1 MELLIGRSAQ
11 ARATAEEERMS
22 RLARAAGFVV
32 LLVAAVLVHSS
43 PTAFAADAP
52 ARGIYLAFDTIDA
65 RLQGNGWLVAGVVG
79 QALQLD
85 GIAAHVVVPSG
96 EVPPLGGSF
105 TVEGW
110 VALGA
115 YPFNDAPLLQQQDGE
130 SAGFFLGVGDRGQV
144 RFDVAAGGRR
154 LCERGPIH
162 WRSAVGASGWGLR
175 SGQGLDAVRER
186 PAGGVVSGTGPFVQA
201 TRSDLWIG
209 RNAYEMEQS
218 APVGHGRQQPT
229 RILLDGILDELQ
241 ITPGAKSAADIAAA
255 FARTKPSGAPPLEAR
270 ALPRL
275 PSGPAGFGA
284 FYTRLRYYKGWDET
298 WRVGDEP
305 DVVVRFDPAP
315 YWLAFWRGT
324 SYIPHWVTEN
334 GIWYDN
340 EFMETFPPGM
350 VGSAEPMSD
359 KQCRYSHVRILE
371 SSDARAVVHWRY
383 ASIGV
388 GYVPAYPDPLTDWA
402 DWTDEIHTIYPDGV
416 GVRKIVVHTSQP
428 EARREWHEGIV
439 VMGPGMTPDDA
450 LAPIGL
456 TLANSRGESVD
467 VSWANGTPPSVP
479 PQPPRSG
486 IQRINTR
493 SRFRPFAIARSQDDP
508 SFDVYSGEVRRDVS
522 IYPWWN
528 HWPTAFEPSNGR
540 YALAADRASH
550 SSLTHMRWN
559 EISKTRDTL
568 TKVHLEGLSDGGV
581 PELASLARS
590 WESPARPGRSRAPA
604 TPGGDYDPGERAWIV
619 ERSAAAATEPLAF
632 TLGASPES
640 PIENVALVV
649 KGWGDGGATLT
660 LDGREVA
667 SGKDF
672 RVGHRRAPRGDRP
685 GRLRDR
691 PRATAP
697 LRLVLA
703 RR

>member
-1 MELLIGRSAQ
+1 
-11 ARATAEEERMS
+11 MS
-22 RLARAAGFVV
+22 RLARAAGFVA
-32 LLVAAVLVHSS
+32 LLVTAVVGHSAAL
-43 PTAFAADAP
+43 AADAP
-52 ARGIYLAFDTIDA
+52 APGLHLAFDTTDA
-65 RLQGNGWLVAGVVG
+65 RTQGNGWLVPGVAG

-85 GIAAHVVVPSG
+85 GIAAHVVVPSA
-96 EVPPLGGSF
+96 EVPPLAGSF

-130 SAGFFLGVGDRGQV
+130 SVGFFLGVGDRGHV
-144 RFDVAAGGRR
+144 RFDVAAGGPVAAGGRR
-154 LCERGPIH
+154 LSLA
-162 WRSAVGASGWGLR
+162 SAAHLPLRQWAHVAGVVEEGKGATLYVN
-175 SGQGLDAVRER
+175 GQ
-186 PAGGVVSGTGPFVQA
+186 PAGVATGTGPFVQA

-229 RILLDGILDELQ
+229 RILLDAVLDELR
-241 ITPGAKSAADIAAA
+241 ITPGARSAADIAAA
-255 FARTKPSGAPPLEAR
+255 FARTKPASAPPLEAR

-275 PSGPAGFGA
+275 PPSPARFGA
-284 FYTRLRYYKGWDET
+284 FYTRLRYYKGWDDV

-305 DVVVRFDPAP
+305 DVVVRFDQAP
-315 YWLAFWRGT
+315 YWFAFWRGT

-340 EFMETFPPGM
+340 EFAETFPPGM

-371 SSDARAVVHWRY
+371 SSYARAVVHWRY
-383 ASIGV
+383 APIGV
-388 GYVPAYPDPLTDWA
+388 GYRPAYPDPLTDWA
-402 DWTDEIHTIYPDGV
+402 DWTDEIHTVYPDGV
-416 GVRKIVVHTSQP
+416 GVRKIVVHSSLP
-428 EARREWHEGIV
+428 DAKREWHEGIV
-439 VMGPGMTPDDA
+439 VMGPGTTPNDA
-450 LAPIGL
+450 LAPVGL

-467 VSWANGTPPSVP
+467 VSWEKATPPFEP
-479 PQPPRSG
+479 PQPERSG
-486 IQRINTR
+486 IQVIHTR
-493 SRFRPFAIARSQDDP
+493 SRYQPFAIARWQDEP

-550 SSLTHMRWN
+550 SSLTHMRWK
-559 EISKTRDTL
+559 EIAKTGDTV
-568 TKVHLEGLSDGGV
+568 TKVHLEGMSDAGV
-581 PELASLARS
+581 AELAALARS
-590 WESPARPGRSRAPA
+590 WERPARMTIETAGYS
-604 TPGGDYDPGERAWIV
+604 GGDYDPGERAWTV
-619 ERSAAAATEPLAF
+619 ERSAAAATGPLAL
-632 TLGASPES
+632 TLAASPAS
-640 PIENVALVV
+640 PVENIALVV
-649 KGWGDGGATLT
+649 KGWGGGGASLT
-660 LDGREVA
+660 LDAREVA

-672 RVGHRRAPRGDRP
+672 RVGHRR
-685 GRLRDR
+685 RLEATDLVVFVTA
-691 PRATAP
+691 RASSP

>member
-1 MELLIGRSAQ
+1 
-11 ARATAEEERMS
+11 MS
-22 RLARAAGFVV
+22 RLARAAGFVA
-32 LLVAAVLVHSS
+32 LLVAAVLAHSS

-52 ARGIYLAFDTIDA
+52 ARGLHLGFDTTDA
-65 RLQGNGWLVAGVVG
+65 RVQGNGWLVPGVAG

-85 GIAAHVVVPSG
+85 GIAAHVVVPSA
-96 EVPPLGGSF
+96 EVPPLAGSF

-130 SAGFFLGVGDRGQV
+130 SVGFFLGVGDRGQV
-144 RFDVAAGGRR
+144 RFDVAAGGPVAAGGRR
-154 LCERGPIH
+154 LSLA
-162 WRSAVGASGWGLR
+162 SASHLPLRQWAHVAGVFEEGKGATLYVN
-175 SGQGLDAVRER
+175 GQ
-186 PAGGVVSGTGPFVQA
+186 PAGTAGGTGPFVQA

-229 RILLDGILDELQ
+229 RILLDAVLDELR
-241 ITPGAKSAADIAAA
+241 ITPGGRSAAAIAAA
-255 FARTKPSGAPPLEAR
+255 YARTKPAGAPPLVAR

-275 PSGPAGFGA
+275 PPGPGGFGA
-284 FYTRLRYYKGWDET
+284 FYTRLRYYKGWDDV

-305 DVVVRFDPAP
+305 DVVVRFDQAP
-315 YWLAFWRGT
+315 YWFAFWRGT

-340 EFMETFPPGM
+340 EFAETFPPGM

-359 KQCRYSHVRILE
+359 KQCRYSNVRILE

-383 ASIGV
+383 APIGV
-388 GYVPAYPDPLTDWA
+388 GYLPAYPDPLTDWA
-402 DWTDEIHTIYPDGV
+402 DWTDEIHTVYPDGV
-416 GVRKIVVHTSQP
+416 GVRKIVVHSSKP
-428 EARREWHEGIV
+428 DAKREWHEGIV
-439 VMGPGMTPDDA
+439 VMGPGTTPNDA
-450 LAPIGL
+450 LAPVGL
-456 TLANSRGESVD
+456 TLGNSRGQSVD
-467 VSWANGTPPSVP
+467 VSWEKATPPFEP
-479 PQPPRSG
+479 EQPERSG
-486 IQRINTR
+486 IQIIHTR
-493 SRFRPFAIARSQDDP
+493 SRYQPFAIARRQDEP

-550 SSLTHMRWN
+550 SSLTHMRWK
-559 EISKTRDTL
+559 EIAKTRDSV
-568 TKVHLEGLSDGGV
+568 TKVHLEGMSDAGFA
-581 PELASLARS
+581 ELASLARS
-590 WESPARPGRSRAPA
+590 WESPARMTIETAGSS
-604 TPGGDYDPGERAWIV
+604 GGDYDPGERAWIV
-619 ERSAAAATEPLAF
+619 ERSAAAGTEPLAF
-632 TLGASPES
+632 TLAASPTS
-640 PIENVALVV
+640 PVENLALVV

-672 RVGHRRAPRGDRP
+672 RVGHRR
-685 GRLRDR
+685 RLEATDLVVFVTA
-691 PRATAP
+691 RATSP